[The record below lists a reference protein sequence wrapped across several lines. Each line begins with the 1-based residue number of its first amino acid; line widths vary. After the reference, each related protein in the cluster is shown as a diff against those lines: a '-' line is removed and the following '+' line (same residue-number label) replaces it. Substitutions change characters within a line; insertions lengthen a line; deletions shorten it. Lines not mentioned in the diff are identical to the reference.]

1 MANPLK
7 LIRSFGQSI
16 WYDNLSRELLHT
28 GMLKKLI
35 DEDGVVG
42 VTSNPT
48 ILLKAISS
56 EKIYDDDIHAE
67 VDKGA
72 KAESVYESLTVS
84 DIREAADLLE
94 PVFRAT
100 TGLDGYVSLEVA
112 PSLAYERSKTVAEA
126 KRLFTLVDRPN
137 VMIKVPATSQGIDAT
152 RELISS
158 GVNINATL
166 IFSIEQY
173 EAVAEA
179 YISGIEKWIES
190 GGDPQVVASVAS
202 FFVSRVDTA
211 VDERLH
217 EFSGPA
223 NRSACR
229 DLLGTAA
236 IANANL
242 AYQYYRQILESERWK
257 NLQKHGAAPQRVL
270 WASTSTKDPSYPD
283 TYYVDNLLW
292 PDTVNTLPTAT
303 LDAYRDHGS
312 PDKRSQPDPE
322 RAKEVFKA
330 LEGEGLN
337 LDLIMRRLLEAGV
350 NAFADS
356 FDKLISEIASKRTR
370 LLRGYGHRSASLGDL
385 HKPIS
390 QTLARFD
397 EEKITQRIWDMRSE
411 LWTQDAA
418 GQAEIA
424 QRLGWLRVVETM
436 TAEIEKLKAF
446 AHDIASSGFK
456 HVALIGMG
464 GSSLAPEVF
473 MECFGKA
480 EGYPELKVLDT
491 TVPDTI
497 LAIEHSMDLSR
508 TLFIVSSKSG
518 GTIEVMSLFKYFYD
532 RVKAVVGESVGSHFI
547 AITDP
552 GTSLGKLAADRKF
565 RKTFLNPSDIGG
577 RFSALSY
584 FGLVPAAL
592 IGADIGFLLARADQA
607 VEASGPDA
615 ASLESPGAWL
625 GVIIGEA
632 ALAGR
637 DKLTLVVSPCLRSF
651 AYWLE
656 QLIAES
662 LGKNGKGVIPIESEP
677 LGRPDSY
684 GQDRVFVYLRL
695 DSDPTHDIEVSELER
710 AGQPVVTLRMHNAYD
725 IGREMF
731 RWEFATAVAGKIL
744 GVNPFDQP
752 NVQESKDIT
761 GSTLKSYASEGKLP
775 EVESLIVETDEF
787 PARMR
792 DFLSK
797 ARHGDYVAFN
807 AFIQP
812 SQANRAELEIL
823 RTFVRDKLKVA
834 TTVGFGPRYL
844 HSTGQ
849 IHKGGANTGL
859 FILIT
864 SDDFEDFPVPG
875 ANYSFGTL
883 KSAQAIGD
891 FEALKKRDRRAIH
904 VHMKDESQL
913 GEILEALR

>member
-1 MANPLK
+1 
-7 LIRSFGQSI
+7 
-16 WYDNLSRELLHT
+16 
-28 GMLKKLI
+28 
-35 DEDGVVG
+35 
-42 VTSNPT
+42 T

-56 EKIYDDDIHAE
+56 EKIYDEDIHAE
-67 VDKGA
+67 VDKGS

-84 DIREAADLLE
+84 DIREAADLLA
-94 PVFRAT
+94 PVYKSSE
-100 TGLDGYVSLEVA
+100 GLDGYVSLEVA
-112 PSLAYERSKTVAEA
+112 PSLAYERAKTVAEA
-126 KRLFTLVDRPN
+126 KRLFTLLDRPN
-137 VMIKVPATSQGIDAT
+137 VMIKVPATSQGIDAF
-152 RELISS
+152 RELIAS
-158 GVNINATL
+158 GVNINVTL
-166 IFSIEQY
+166 IFSVEQY
-173 EAVAEA
+173 KAVAEA
-179 YISGIEKWIES
+179 YIRGIEKWIES
-190 GGDPQVVASVAS
+190 GGDPQIVASVAS
-202 FFVSRVDTA
+202 FFISRVDTV

-236 IANANL
+236 IANANI
-242 AYQYYRQILESERWK
+242 AYQHYRQILASEEWQ
-257 NLQKHGAAPQRVL
+257 NLEKQGAKPQRVL
-270 WASTSTKDPSYPD
+270 WASTSAKDPSYPD

-292 PDTVNTLPTAT
+292 PDTVNTMPTVT
-303 LDAYRDHGS
+303 LEAYRDHGE
-312 PDKRSQPDPE
+312 PDKRAQPDPE
-322 RAKEVFKA
+322 KAKDVFRA
-330 LEGEGLN
+330 LEREGLN
-337 LDLIMRRLLEAGV
+337 MDLIMRRLLEAGV

-356 FDKLISEIASKRTR
+356 YDKLISEIASKRTK

-385 HKPIS
+385 HKTIS
-390 QTLARFD
+390 DTLARFD
-397 EEKITQRIWDMRSE
+397 QDGITRKIWDMRAD
-411 LWTQDAA
+411 LWTQDSA

-436 TAEIEKLKAF
+436 MSEVEKLKAF
-446 AHDIASSGFK
+446 ASDIASAGFK

-473 MECFGKA
+473 AECFGTR
-480 EGYPELKVLDT
+480 EGYPELKVIDT
-491 TVPDTI
+491 TVPDKI
-497 LAIEHSMDLSR
+497 LNIERSMDLSS

-532 RVKAVVGESVGSHFI
+532 RVKTAVGESAGSHFI

-552 GTSLGKLAADRKF
+552 GTSLGKLASDKKF

-584 FGLVPAAL
+584 FGLVPGAL
-592 IGADIGFLLARADQA
+592 IGSDIGFLLARADQA
-607 VEASGPDA
+607 VEASGSDA
-615 ASLESPGAWL
+615 AALESPGAWL
-625 GVIIGEA
+625 GVIMGEA

-637 DKLTLVVSPCLRSF
+637 DKLTLVISPPLKSF
-651 AYWLE
+651 GYWLE

-662 LGKNGKGVIPIESEP
+662 LGKNGKGIIPIEGEP

-684 GQDRVFVYLRL
+684 GRDRIFVYLRL
-695 DSDPTHDIEVSELER
+695 DSDPTYDMGVSELER

-731 RWEFATAVAGKIL
+731 RWEFATAVAGQIL

-761 GSTLKSYASEGKLP
+761 GATLKSYLSEGKLP
-775 EVESLIVETDEF
+775 EVKSLTADSDDF
-787 PARMR
+787 PYRIK
-792 DFLSK
+792 DFMSK
-797 ARHGDYVAFN
+797 IRAGDYVGIN

-812 SQANRAELEIL
+812 SQSNKAELEVL
-823 RTFVRDKLKVA
+823 RTLVRDKFRVA

-849 IHKGGANTGL
+849 IHKGGPNTGV

-891 FEALKKRDRRAIH
+891 FEALKKRDRRAIRIH
-904 VHMKDESQL
+904 LKDESQL
-913 GEILEALR
+913 GEIVEALR